1 MILLGAG
8 LALLLGAGCARAC
21 FMAGHPAATCQVSAL
36 GSGAAYGKVTFTQED
51 EDVLVEAEFHGL
63 TPGKHG
69 IHIHEHGDCD
79 SVDGAS
85 AGGHF
90 NPTHRQHGMAGME
103 DSHEGDLGNITAD
116 SSGHARLT
124 LRDKWL
130 KLSGDDGI
138 LGRSVIVHAF
148 EDDLSSQPAGNSG
161 PRIAC
166 GIISAAVR

>member
-1 MILLGAG
+1 
-8 LALLLGAGCARAC
+8 
-21 FMAGHPAATCQVSAL
+21 
-36 GSGAAYGKVTFTQED
+36 
-51 EDVLVEAEFHGL
+51 
-63 TPGKHG
+63 
-69 IHIHEHGDCD
+69 
-79 SVDGAS
+79 
-85 AGGHF
+85 
-90 NPTHRQHGMAGME
+90 MAGME